1 MAPPSRLAG
10 SMFMPA
16 PGCTRLA
23 MIMPSNSARVVTTS
37 KYMKV
42 LKPTLPSSFRLSIR
56 AMPMATVQ
64 KITRVMSILI
74 RRMNVSPSGFIST
87 PSEGQQ

>member
-1 MAPPSRLAG
+1 M
-10 SMFMPA
+10 
-16 PGCTRLA
+16 
-23 MIMPSNSARVVTTS
+23 
-37 KYMKV
+37 
-42 LKPTLPSSFRLSIR
+42 R